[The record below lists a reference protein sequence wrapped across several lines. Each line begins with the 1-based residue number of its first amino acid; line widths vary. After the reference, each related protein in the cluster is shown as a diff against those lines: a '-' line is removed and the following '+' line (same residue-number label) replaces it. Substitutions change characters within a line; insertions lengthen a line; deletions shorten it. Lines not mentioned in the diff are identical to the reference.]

1 MEMLEKEK
9 LHGPIEL
16 KTDALSKMD
25 RLMLLQLNYVQ
36 ITGSYK
42 NFPEELR
49 WLCMH
54 GFPLKSLPSDLPMEN
69 VVALD
74 MSYSNIESFEI
85 CYHYP
90 ERLHKRPKQLIGSCS
105 KDKCLLGSLKILN
118 LSFCE
123 ELQSLLGFDHI
134 PKLERLILKGCIGM
148 LDVCESIEQCLELV
162 FVDLSYCNK
171 LGKLPSIIGMLKK
184 VETLLLEGCNLGES
198 RIEIVGM
205 DSPEISKANKI
216 GIYTITSSST
226 VLEAIPSYS
235 KLFAISLPRYLVSLL
250 LKNNNLSIESFPL
263 DFSCLAMLKELNLD
277 ENPIVS
283 LPSCVRSLPRLQTLG
298 MKNCNMLMSVE
309 HPPHTLTHLNLDSH
323 SNNPLLQKVLF
334 DQKMSPLQF
343 FLGRMILALSSF
355 EFEGM
360 VKIQPMAAID
370 EKVLHCLGWTNLDFL
385 NGSHTTTSVEY
396 RESEESEIQMYY
408 EFGIFSTSYWGK
420 EMPNWIT
427 DKSIGPSISF
437 TVPLSP
443 KKLTGL
449 NCCYMLTKLGE
460 GIVVDLPVIK
470 ISNLTKNLTWIYK
483 NYIGSVFDTDG
494 ECVSLLSH
502 WMFGMNEMEYGDH
515 ITINI
520 LREKPDVFSYKFR
533 IECGVSFVYDDED
546 IDKEEED
553 VLSYYKSWNH
563 IIGGDLS
570 GFQLT
575 TGEYILRKD
584 RMLRS
589 FMDIDYLCG
598 DGAQFKDEKVDFIA
612 LSQRNSGHL
621 PEDGP

>member
-1 MEMLEKEK
+1 
-9 LHGPIEL
+9 
-16 KTDALSKMD
+16 
-25 RLMLLQLNYVQ
+25 
-36 ITGSYK
+36 
-42 NFPEELR
+42 
-49 WLCMH
+49 
-54 GFPLKSLPSDLPMEN
+54 
-69 VVALD
+69 
-74 MSYSNIESFEI
+74 
-85 CYHYP
+85 
-90 ERLHKRPKQLIGSCS
+90 
-105 KDKCLLGSLKILN
+105 
-118 LSFCE
+118 
-123 ELQSLLGFDHI
+123 
-134 PKLERLILKGCIGM
+134 
-148 LDVCESIEQCLELV
+148 
-162 FVDLSYCNK
+162 
-171 LGKLPSIIGMLKK
+171 
-184 VETLLLEGCNLGES
+184 
-198 RIEIVGM
+198 
-205 DSPEISKANKI
+205 
-216 GIYTITSSST
+216 
-226 VLEAIPSYS
+226 
-235 KLFAISLPRYLVSLL
+235 
-250 LKNNNLSIESFPL
+250 
-263 DFSCLAMLKELNLD
+263 
-277 ENPIVS
+277 
-283 LPSCVRSLPRLQTLG
+283 
-298 MKNCNMLMSVE
+298 
-309 HPPHTLTHLNLDSH
+309 
-323 SNNPLLQKVLF
+323 
-334 DQKMSPLQF
+334 
-343 FLGRMILALSSF
+343 
-355 EFEGM
+355 
-360 VKIQPMAAID
+360 
-370 EKVLHCLGWTNLDFL
+370 
-385 NGSHTTTSVEY
+385 
-396 RESEESEIQMYY
+396 MYY

-449 NCCYMLTKLGE
+449 NCCCMLTKLGE

-575 TGEYILRKD
+575 TGEYILTKD

-598 DGAQFKDEKVDFIA
+598 DGAQFKGRYHSYALHFI
-612 LSQRNSGHL
+612 
-621 PEDGP
+621 